1 MIDASELV
9 LDSVVAH
16 GLFLIIT
23 ASVSSLISS
32 SVSPLEL
39 LDFSGVAMG
48 AITSPLLSVFWNAK
62 KLKVRHNFKK
72 PVKSYLTNFLYSLN
86 SLLIF
91 KTHRSTIIASVIRSI
106 MIINRFITFRISYWK
121 INVKLYKTIRIN
133 SWYVLIIEII

>member
-1 MIDASELV
+1 MEGLFKLELDGIGLNLGTCKIEIKRTVSKSIQFDIRKVFTVDDEEGFDAIIDASELV

-48 AITSPLLSVFWNAK
+48 AITSPLLSVF
-62 KLKVRHNFKK
+62 
-72 PVKSYLTNFLYSLN
+72 
-86 SLLIF
+86 
-91 KTHRSTIIASVIRSI
+91 
-106 MIINRFITFRISYWK
+106 
-121 INVKLYKTIRIN
+121 
-133 SWYVLIIEII
+133 

>member
-32 SVSPLEL
+32 NVSPLEL

-48 AITSPLLSVFWNAK
+48 AITSPLLSVF
-62 KLKVRHNFKK
+62 
-72 PVKSYLTNFLYSLN
+72 
-86 SLLIF
+86 
-91 KTHRSTIIASVIRSI
+91 
-106 MIINRFITFRISYWK
+106 
-121 INVKLYKTIRIN
+121 
-133 SWYVLIIEII
+133 